1 MVNHTKMR
9 RGIFAIE
16 GEWRSDM
23 RQSLSF
29 RPIIEL
35 LAALDG
41 RISFVH
47 RDAATREELFY
58 YLDKWTQKR
67 YSRYPILYL
76 GYHGVQES
84 ILIGDGRC
92 RDRQLNLSELAGQL
106 EGRCAQRIIFLG
118 SCETMNMDARKLKT
132 FLKQTGALAVC
143 GYRERVD
150 MLRSAA
156 FELLLFHALLQ
167 NTLTIQGARA
177 TERNIQRDEKPLCRD
192 LGFRMIVRTGAKG
205 VG

>member
-1 MVNHTKMR
+1 MR

-16 GEWRSDM
+16 GEWRSDL
-23 RQSLSF
+23 RQGLSF

-35 LAALDG
+35 LSTLDG

-47 RDAATREELFY
+47 RDAATRAELFY

-84 ILIGDGRC
+84 ILIGDGRS
-92 RDRQLNLSELAGQL
+92 RDRTLSLQELAKQL
-106 EGRCAQRIIFLG
+106 EGRCAERIIYLG
-118 SCETMNMDARKLKT
+118 SCETMNMDGRKLQS

-143 GYRERVD
+143 GYREQVN

-156 FELLLFHALLQ
+156 FELLLFHALMQ
-167 NTLTIQGARA
+167 NSLTIQGTRA
-177 TERNIQRDEKPLCRD
+177 TERSIQRDEKPLCRD
-192 LGFRMIVRTGAKG
+192 LGFRMVVRTAS
-205 VG
+205 

>member
-1 MVNHTKMR
+1 MVKNTKMR

-16 GEWRSDM
+16 GEWCSDL
-23 RQSLSF
+23 RQGLSF

-35 LAALDG
+35 LSNLDG

-47 RDAATREELFY
+47 RDAATRQELFY

-67 YSRYPILYL
+67 YAGYPILYL

-84 ILIGDGRC
+84 ILIGDGRA
-92 RDRQLNLSELAGQL
+92 RDRELSLQELAVQL
-106 EGRCAQRIIFLG
+106 EGRCDRRIIFLG
-118 SCETMNMDARKLKT
+118 SCETMDMDARKLKA
-132 FLKQTGALAVC
+132 FLRQTGALAVC

-177 TERNIQRDEKPLCRD
+177 TERSIQRDEKPLCQD
-192 LGFRMIVRTGAKG
+192 LGFRMVVRTPLRA
-205 VG
+205 

>member
-1 MVNHTKMR
+1 MVSSTNTG

-16 GEWRSDM
+16 GEWHSDL
-23 RQSLSF
+23 RQGLSF
-29 RPIIEL
+29 RPIVEL
-35 LAALDG
+35 LSKMDN
-41 RISFVH
+41 RIAFVH

-76 GYHGVQES
+76 GYHGVQEC
-84 ILIGDGRC
+84 ILIGDGRS
-92 RDRQLNLSELAGQL
+92 RDRQLSLNELGSQL
-106 EGRCAQRIIFLG
+106 EGRCAQRIIYLG
-118 SCETMNMDARKLKT
+118 SCETMKMDGRKLKA
-132 FLKQTGALAVC
+132 FLRQTGALAVC
-143 GYRERVD
+143 GYREQVN

-167 NTLTIQGARA
+167 NTLTIQGARK

-192 LGFRMIVRTGAKG
+192 LGFRMVVRTAT
-205 VG
+205 